1 MLGSPGSASCWRLRL
16 SKEVLL
22 CVWPIITFLSS
33 FAVGNS
39 QRLGTLLPALNLSCL
54 NGISVQLSLLFLVDR
69 VFSASEV
76 FPAILFCSAPF
87 LKSRLQ
93 AGPRSPWVPSRH
105 HVQQVCLTF
114 FFFFAVYAVISTPQN
129 AVSFGYKYL
138 L

>member
-16 SKEVLL
+16 LKEVLP
-22 CVWPIITFLSS
+22 CVWPIISFLSS

-54 NGISVQLSLLFLVDR
+54 NGTLLLFSLLFLVDH
-69 VFSASEV
+69 VFSVSEA
-76 FPAILFCSAPF
+76 FPSILLCSTPF

-93 AGPRSPWVPSRH
+93 AGPRSPWVPSQN

-114 FFFFAVYAVISTPQN
+114 FFFFAVYAVISTPQS

-138 L
+138 P